1 MLKADG
7 FNDAFVGL
15 CHRAAQPD
23 VIAYDFDKCVAIL
36 CERDRMEFDE
46 AVEFMWFNVIGAWV
60 GEETPVF
67 IKFMAS
73 IEDITDEE
81 HGN

>member
-7 FNDAFVGL
+7 FNDAFIGVASRSG
-15 CHRAAQPD
+15 QPD
-23 VIAYDFDKCVAIL
+23 IIAYDFDKCVAVL

-46 AVEFMWFNVIGAWV
+46 AVEFMYYNVVDAWV
-60 GEETPVF
+60 GDETPIFV
-67 IKFMAS
+67 KLMGS

-81 HGN
+81 HGA

>member
-1 MLKADG
+1 
-7 FNDAFVGL
+7 
-15 CHRAAQPD
+15 
-23 VIAYDFDKCVAIL
+23 
-36 CERDRMEFDE
+36 MEFDE
-46 AVEFMWFNVIGAWV
+46 AVEFMWFNVVGAWV

-67 IKFMAS
+67 IKFMAN